1 MGKFIF
7 NLLPIPYTLSQ
18 TKADHIASFFL
29 WTFPTNFLAPSYVK
43 CSLNWL
49 TGEISAEHFSQPA
62 QQAFQR
68 EFVEKVGT
76 IAPFFCSRSNFR
88 AIIRLETL
96 PTQATHQ
103 LKNLIVFSYPR
114 LLNHRCKISNRSPQ
128 GESRARFACQCH
140 DFCST
145 SADVF
150 PPCLLCGC
158 IVLVRNTIIHF
169 TTRHQQY
176 VNLSV
181 GC

>member
-18 TKADHIASFFL
+18 TKADHIASFFCGLFPRISLRPPMWNVL
-29 WTFPTNFLAPSYVK
+29 WTGWQGKFPRSTSV
-43 CSLNWL
+43 SLRSKRF
-49 TGEISAEHFSQPA
+49 SATSSRKLGLVHL
-62 QQAFQR
+62 
-68 EFVEKVGT
+68 
-76 IAPFFCSRSNFR
+76 FFCSRSNFR

-96 PTQATHQ
+96 ATQAALQ

-145 SADVF
+145 SANVF

-169 TTRHQQY
+169 TTRHQ
-176 VNLSV
+176 
-181 GC
+181 